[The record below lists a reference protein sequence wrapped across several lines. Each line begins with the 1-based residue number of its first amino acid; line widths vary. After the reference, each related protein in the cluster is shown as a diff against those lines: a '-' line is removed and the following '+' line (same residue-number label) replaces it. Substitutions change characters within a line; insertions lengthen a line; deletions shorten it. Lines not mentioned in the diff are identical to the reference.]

1 MEPILCYPSP
11 PPDEIQH
18 ALETDGYTFVAVNDA
33 ASAVREEP
41 DVGYLAAVI
50 SAVADPVAAFDFCR
64 SLRKRETPISPL
76 LLVIDQKHISQLAL
90 DDDLFDDFLVFPID
104 PEELEARLSHLL
116 FRTGRGKQHDLIIYG
131 PLALNLE
138 TYQAVVSGRPLDLT
152 FMEYE
157 LLRFLAA
164 HPGSVFTREVL
175 LSRVWGYEYFGGART
190 VDVHI
195 RRLRA
200 KLGEEH
206 ASLIE
211 TVRSVGYR
219 FGRVRWSI

>member
-1 MEPILCYPSP
+1 
-11 PPDEIQH
+11 
-18 ALETDGYTFVAVNDA
+18 
-33 ASAVREEP
+33 
-41 DVGYLAAVI
+41 
-50 SAVADPVAAFDFCR
+50 
-64 SLRKRETPISPL
+64 
-76 LLVIDQKHISQLAL
+76 VIDKSQINQLAL
-90 DDDLFDDFLVFPID
+90 DDDLFDDFLIAPID
-104 PEELEARLSHLL
+104 PAELGARLNHLL
-116 FRTGRGKQHDLIIYG
+116 WRTGRGKQHDLIVYG

-175 LSRVWGYEYFGGART
+175 LSRVRGYEYFGGART

-219 FGRVRWSI
+219 FGRVRWSA